1 MKKILFSATLALIV
15 FAACHKDSFMEP
27 VIEESGDFIASFAAT
42 RTALDGTAVTW
53 CQEDLLTIFTK
64 TSHNRKYQIKEL
76 SDDCRSATFSYVS
89 FTGNDDAKISFNYAL
104 FPYDTDATL
113 TGGVITTTLQATQT
127 YDRAKGNLRYALMS
141 STSATNSFSFR
152 NAGSLLRFKVSKI
165 VPDKFILNSVK
176 IKSASSN
183 IAGEVTIDLNGTEAK
198 AFVTSNGVKEITL
211 ADIDTEITTDVQMFY
226 VAMPSM
232 SFSDK
237 DLTVTF
243 VFDQGEKVFELPAF
257 DLEQGRIKSIAY
269 EINDSED
276 FTGSTPD
283 SGEIVP
289 IAKPADNEIW
299 YTTIDGEMAEFDAT
313 NYYKNRYTQSYNEE
327 HDVWV
332 VTFDSPI
339 VSLVGE
345 GVLFVDSESKI
356 KTITLPDCITQIDY
370 LCFQNLTNL
379 TSINIPKGVTII
391 KNRTFSGCSGLTE
404 MVIPDS
410 VTEIERCAFDGCSS
424 LADVVLGNNVKTIG
438 DEAFKNCAPGMN
450 INIPAGVENLGNM
463 LCNEYAK
470 VRFESS
476 TPPATLTNQTFLWA
490 CTFYVPAGS
499 KDAYREKLFCEEE
512 PEIIEY

>member
-1 MKKILFSATLALIV
+1 MRKMTISLYLDKTNKIINTMKKILFLATLALIV
-15 FAACHKDSFMEP
+15 FAACHKDSFMES

-42 RTALDGTAVTW
+42 RTTLDGTAVTW

-104 FPYDTDATL
+104 FPYDADATL

-165 VPDKFILNSVK
+165 IPDKFILNSIK
-176 IKSASSN
+176 IKSTSSN

-198 AFVTSNGVKEITL
+198 AVVTSNGVKEITL

-226 VAMPSM
+226 VAMPFM

-257 DLEQGRIKSIAY
+257 DLEQGKIKSIAY

-283 SGEIVP
+283 SGESGP

-299 YTTIDGEMAEFDAT
+299 YTTIDGEMAEFDAA
-313 NYYKNRYTQSYNEE
+313 NYYKNRYTQSYDEE

-339 VSLVGE
+339 VRLVGE
-345 GVLFVDSESKI
+345 GMLFVSSKSKI
-356 KTITLPDCITQIDY
+356 KTITLPDSITQIDY
-370 LCFQNLTNL
+370 YCFDGWNNL
-379 TSINIPKGVTII
+379 TSINIPEGVEVIEEW
-391 KNRTFSGCSGLTE
+391 TF
-404 MVIPDS
+404 
-410 VTEIERCAFDGCSS
+410 RNCSS
-424 LADVVLGNNVKTIG
+424 LANVRLGNNVKTIG
-438 DEAFKNCAPGMN
+438 DGAFNNCASGMSV
-450 INIPAGVENLGNM
+450 NIPASVENLGHM

-476 TPPATLTNQTFLWA
+476 TPPATLTNLTFLWA

>member
-1 MKKILFSATLALIV
+1 MKKILFLATLALIV
-15 FAACHKDSFMEP
+15 FAACHKDSSMES

-89 FTGNDDAKISFNYAL
+89 FTGNDDAKISSNYAL
-104 FPYDTDATL
+104 FPYDADATL

-165 VPDKFILNSVK
+165 VPDKFILNSIK

-198 AFVTSNGVKEITL
+198 AFVTANGVKEITL

-226 VAMPSM
+226 VAMPSI

-257 DLEQGRIKSIAY
+257 DLEQGKIKGIAY

-299 YTTIDGEMAEFDAT
+299 YTTTNGEKASHHPNINNISSEVYDDE
-313 NYYKNRYTQSYNEE
+313 KG
-327 HDVWV
+327 VWIM
-332 VTFDSPI
+332 TFSRPI
-339 VSLVGE
+339 TSLRGE
-345 GVLFVDSESKI
+345 GELFLSSKV
-356 KTITLPDCITQIDY
+356 KTIILPESITHMDY
-370 LCFQNLTNL
+370 MCFVNLTNL
-379 TSINIPKGVTII
+379 TNINIPKGVTII
-391 KNRTFSGCSGLTE
+391 KDRTFSGCSGLTE
-404 MVIPDS
+404 IVIPDS
-410 VTEIERCAFDGCSS
+410 VTEIERCAFEGCSS

-450 INIPAGVENLGNM
+450 INIPAGIENLGNM
-463 LCNEYAK
+463 LCNQSAK
-470 VRFESS
+470 VRFESDL
-476 TPPATLTNQTFLWA
+476 PPATLSNRTFLYE

-499 KDAYREKLFCEEE
+499 RDAYREILKLETE
-512 PEIIEY
+512 PSIVEY